1 MNHLENLEKQL
12 NISFKKKDLL
22 KKALTHKSFSKQ
34 HQSSDHEDNE
44 RLEFLGDAILKFV
57 VSNYIYRHFKTYP
70 EGKLTKLRAN
80 IVSDDTLFEV
90 AKSIQLNQYIFLSHS
105 EEKSSGSLK
114 QSVLSDAL
122 EALIGAYYLDS
133 GIKTSDF
140 IVNVIIKFKLK
151 DLESNPISDYK
162 SLVQEFVQ
170 KNTHMLPNY
179 TTIKED
185 GPEHQKTFT
194 VELIFTVNKKRH
206 SFW

>member
-90 AKSIQLNQYIFLSHS
+90 AKSIQLNQYIFYHTRKKNLVVR
-105 EEKSSGSLK
+105 LNN
-114 QSVLSDAL
+114 QF
-122 EALIGAYYLDS
+122 YLMHW
-133 GIKTSDF
+133 K
-140 IVNVIIKFKLK
+140 
-151 DLESNPISDYK
+151 
-162 SLVQEFVQ
+162 
-170 KNTHMLPNY
+170 H
-179 TTIKED
+179 
-185 GPEHQKTFT
+185 
-194 VELIFTVNKKRH
+194 
-206 SFW
+206 

>member
-1 MNHLENLEKQL
+1 M
-12 NISFKKKDLL
+12 
-22 KKALTHKSFSKQ
+22 
-34 HQSSDHEDNE
+34 
-44 RLEFLGDAILKFV
+44 
-57 VSNYIYRHFKTYP
+57 
-70 EGKLTKLRAN
+70 
-80 IVSDDTLFEV
+80 
-90 AKSIQLNQYIFLSHS
+90 
-105 EEKSSGSLK
+105 
-114 QSVLSDAL
+114 

-133 GIKTSDF
+133 GIKKTSDF

-206 SFW
+206 SFFGNGSNKKRAQQNAAKCAYESFISKKLTD